1 MKILQTAN
9 LGRSQ
14 GGISGSIRY
23 ALYNSLGTEVSASQN
38 TGVYEVGSSTGVYGV
53 ELDLS
58 VYFSGSIMWSV
69 NGNSNVYASEVVNVD
84 DKLARTIQFGRWKVD
99 DIKKEMIF
107 YDNDNTTELVKYQLF
122 DKSGSPS
129 TTEVFD
135 RRISGSA

>member
-9 LGRSQ
+9 LGKSQ

-23 ALYNSLGTEVSASQN
+23 SLYNSLGTEVSSSQN

-53 ELDLS
+53 ELNLS
-58 VYFSGSIMWSV
+58 VYFSGSIVWSV
-69 NGNSNVYASEVVNVD
+69 NGNSNIYASEVVNVD

-99 DIKKEMIF
+99 DVKKEMIF

-129 TTEVFD
+129 VTEVFD
-135 RRISGSA
+135 RRISGSV

>member
-9 LGRSQ
+9 LGKSQ

-23 ALYNSLGTEVSASQN
+23 SLYNSLGTEVSSSQN

-53 ELDLS
+53 ELNLS
-58 VYFSGSIMWSV
+58 VYFSGSIVWSV
-69 NGNSNVYASEVVNVD
+69 NGNSNIYASEVINVD

-99 DIKKEMIF
+99 DVKKEMIF

-129 TTEVFD
+129 VTEVFD
-135 RRISGSA
+135 RRISGSV